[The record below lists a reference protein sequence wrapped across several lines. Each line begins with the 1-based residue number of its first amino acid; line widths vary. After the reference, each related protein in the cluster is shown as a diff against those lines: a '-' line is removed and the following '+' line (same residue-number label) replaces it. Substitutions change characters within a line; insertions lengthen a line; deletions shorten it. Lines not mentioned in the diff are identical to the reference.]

1 MGRRTSGCGRP
12 TSEPRS
18 SAHTLTGYELF
29 VQIADL
35 DKLGTK
41 LVELFPERKFAP

>member
-1 MGRRTSGCGRP
+1 MARRTLGCGRP
-12 TSEPRS
+12 TSEPGS